1 MRSAFQHPHTILLH
15 WSPLAVRNLH
25 ETLVSESQLQAR
37 ALLKSFAVAASAAR
51 AQYGNDVAV
60 LPQPIS
66 VQCVQTDGRRFQ
78 FGSYQLNTL
87 RLDDDAGGADAVKNV
102 WYSVPPV
109 SLFDVCEYRVGQPV
123 LTEYNRQV
131 MKYMLAFYR
140 NN

>member
-1 MRSAFQHPHTILLH
+1 MRSAFQHAHTILLH
-15 WSPLAVRNLH
+15 WSPQDVRNLH
-25 ETLVSESQLQAR
+25 ETPVTETQLQAR
-37 ALLKSFAVAASAAR
+37 AMLKSFAVAAASAR

-60 LPQPIS
+60 LPQPVC
-66 VQCVQTDGRRFQ
+66 VQCVHTDGRRFQ

-87 RLDDDAGGADAVKNV
+87 RLDDEGGAKNV
-102 WYSVPPV
+102 WYSVPAV
-109 SLFDVCEYRVGQPV
+109 QLFDVCEYRVGQPV